1 MRGSVALGL
10 MGLFVMGCAES
21 TGSAAA
27 LPDAAPSA
35 SATAGSATA
44 GSATAASGATGAP
57 IAPGSTITGTLR
69 EQIPVGPYAY
79 VRLET
84 PSGELW
90 AAVNEA
96 PLTVGASVTVYNVML
111 MERFESQTLQRTFER
126 IYFGSLEP
134 SAGGAGGAP
143 AGTPGMADAAASPGA
158 PPADDARISPITR
171 AVGADARTISELWA
185 QKNHLAGAT
194 ATVRGVVVKY
204 NPGVM
209 GKNWIHLQDGSGK
222 AKDGTHD
229 LAVTSLETAA
239 IGDTVTVT
247 GTVRTN
253 RDLGAGYVYA
263 LLLEEARVA
272 RK

>member
-10 MGLFVMGCAES
+10 MVLVTVGCAES
-21 TGSAAA
+21 KGAASA
-27 LPDAAPSA
+27 PRDAAPGA
-35 SATAGSATA
+35 PATAAP
-44 GSATAASGATGAP
+44 ATAASAAAAAA

-69 EQIPVGPYAY
+69 EQIPVGPYVY

-134 SAGGAGGAP
+134 SAGAAGGAP
-143 AGTPGMADAAASPGA
+143 AGMPGMADAAASPGA

-171 AVGADARTISELWA
+171 ATGADARTIGELWA
-185 QKNHLAGAT
+185 QKSHLAGAT

-222 AKDGTHD
+222 AKEGTHD

-263 LLLEEARVA
+263 LLLDEARVV